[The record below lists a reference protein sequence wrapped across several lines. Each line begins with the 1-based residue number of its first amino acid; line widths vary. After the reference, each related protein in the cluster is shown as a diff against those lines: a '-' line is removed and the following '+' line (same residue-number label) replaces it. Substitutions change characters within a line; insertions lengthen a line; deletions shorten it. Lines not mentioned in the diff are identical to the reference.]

1 MPVSKENFITQ
12 TTATQRMLES
22 VNDMYTNR
30 YSRLES
36 NSGGANSQMNSLQ
49 NNVVALKAKL
59 ANLKKVSDTYDR
71 EYMDRMMDKPLGGFW
86 RSRGVSTLQDWVL
99 LIFFTLYALISLGL
113 TALTAFNTY
122 NPAVN
127 CLLIL
132 LTSFVLGIMI
142 VAVLVRFA

>member
-1 MPVSKENFITQ
+1 MPESRANFITQ
-12 TTATQRMLES
+12 TTATQRVLES

-30 YSRLES
+30 YSTLAS

-49 NNVVALKAKL
+49 NNVLALKAKL
-59 ANLKKVSDTYDR
+59 SNLKKVSDTYDR
-71 EYMDRMMDKPLGGFW
+71 EYMDRMTDKPLGGFW

-99 LIFFTLYALISLGL
+99 LIFFTLYALICLGL
-113 TALTAFNTY
+113 TALAAFNTY